1 MRCLRESAGDLRCR
15 SIPHK
20 TDVTIRIVAHLLCV
34 HWQAPASLCPIC
46 IAFARHV
53 AALPPNRL
61 SWFPRG
67 RRRAVPD
74 LSMNIVDLRQTAVRQ
89 LEPLLDEEA
98 RHWREELHWDYRGA
112 LELIKRFLEARALA
126 GCVAFENRVA
136 AGYCFYVLEEQK
148 GLIGGLYVSPQYDQ
162 AAVGRLLLEELLFGM
177 RALPQLT
184 RIEAQLMPFG
194 GPVDDPL
201 KEHGFRLYTRQFML
215 LDLPSFPEPS
225 AAASSGMRLDRWHDR
240 FFDPC
245 AKLIYLSYANHVDGE
260 INDQYRSRS
269 GALRFLK
276 NIILL
281 PGCGQFVPSASFVL
295 RQAGG
300 DELIGAVLTSEVSPG
315 VGHTTQICVLPGYQG
330 HGLGRMLMLTAIET
344 LRTMK
349 FKELTLTVTADN
361 KTAVRLYEKLGFRTI
376 KSFTAGVWPR

>member
-1 MRCLRESAGDLRCR
+1 
-15 SIPHK
+15 
-20 TDVTIRIVAHLLCV
+20 
-34 HWQAPASLCPIC
+34 
-46 IAFARHV
+46 
-53 AALPPNRL
+53 
-61 SWFPRG
+61 
-67 RRRAVPD
+67 
-74 LSMNIVDLRQTAVRQ
+74 MNIVDLRQTTVRQ

-126 GCVAFENRVA
+126 GCVAFENGVA

-148 GLIGGLYVSPQYDQ
+148 GLIGGLYVSPRYDQ
-162 AAVGRLLLEELLFGM
+162 AAVGRSVLEQMLSGL
-177 RALPQLT
+177 RALPHLT

-194 GPVDDPL
+194 GPLDEPL
-201 KEHGFRLYTRQFML
+201 KENGFRLYTRQFML
-215 LDLPSFPEPS
+215 LDLQLSAEPS
-225 AAASSGMRLDRWHDR
+225 PGASAGMRLDRWHDR
-240 FFDPC
+240 YFDPC
-245 AKLIYLSYANHVDGE
+245 AKLIYLSYANHVDGD

-281 PGCGQFVPSASFVL
+281 PGCGQFVPSASFLL

-330 HGLGRMLMLTAIET
+330 HGLGRMLMNTAIDT
-344 LRTMK
+344 LRSMK

-361 KTAVRLYEKLGFRTI
+361 KTAVQLYEKLSFRTI

>member
-1 MRCLRESAGDLRCR
+1 
-15 SIPHK
+15 
-20 TDVTIRIVAHLLCV
+20 
-34 HWQAPASLCPIC
+34 
-46 IAFARHV
+46 
-53 AALPPNRL
+53 
-61 SWFPRG
+61 
-67 RRRAVPD
+67 
-74 LSMNIVDLRQTAVRQ
+74 MNIVDLRQTTVRQ

-126 GCVAFENRVA
+126 GCVAFDSGVA

-162 AAVGRLLLEELLFGM
+162 AAVGRRVLEETLFGM
-177 RALPQLT
+177 RALPHLT

-194 GPVDDPL
+194 GPLDEPL
-201 KEHGFRLYTRQFML
+201 KENGFRLHTRQFML
-215 LDLPSFPEPS
+215 LDLQLSEEPS
-225 AAASSGMRLDRWHDR
+225 PGASAGMRLDRWHDR
-240 FFDPC
+240 YFDPC

-281 PGCGQFVPSASFVL
+281 PGCGQFVPSASFLL

-330 HGLGRMLMLTAIET
+330 HGLGRMLMNTAIDT
-344 LRTMK
+344 LRSMK

-361 KTAVRLYEKLGFRTI
+361 KTAVQLYEKLGFRTI

>member
-1 MRCLRESAGDLRCR
+1 MIVSMAG
-15 SIPHK
+15 
-20 TDVTIRIVAHLLCV
+20 
-34 HWQAPASLCPIC
+34 
-46 IAFARHV
+46 
-53 AALPPNRL
+53 
-61 SWFPRG
+61 G
-67 RRRAVPD
+67 RAVFHS
-74 LSMNIVDLRQTAVRQ
+74 SMNIVDLRQTTVRQ

-126 GCVAFENRVA
+126 GCVAFDSGVA

-148 GLIGGLYVSPQYDQ
+148 GLIGGLYVSPHYDQ
-162 AAVGRLLLEELLFGM
+162 AAIGRRVLEEMLFGM
-177 RALPQLT
+177 RALPHLT

-194 GPVDDPL
+194 GPLDAPL
-201 KEHGFRLYTRQFML
+201 KENGFRLYTRQFML
-215 LDLPSFPEPS
+215 LDLQPSAEPS
-225 AAASSGMRLDRWHDR
+225 PGPSAGMRLDRWHDR
-240 FFDPC
+240 YFEPC

-281 PGCGQFVPSASFVL
+281 PGCGQFLPSASFLL

-330 HGLGRMLMLTAIET
+330 HGLGRMLMNTAIDT
-344 LRTMK
+344 LRSMK

-361 KTAVRLYEKLGFRTI
+361 RTAVQLYEKLGFRTI